1 MFLLVLFICFNIVA
15 GVTGTGCP
23 VVVGG
28 TCTACSDKD
37 TCTAADCTQSGFSV
51 NEENKCTECGEDVQ
65 LTFNL
70 FDSWGDGWNGASLT
84 VKHSGGPTSYIIT
97 MDSGSTTTESLCV
110 SRTEVVTL
118 EWSSGDYDNEC
129 SYEVKISADTI
140 LAVGTA
146 GATYYC
152 LDEVCCDYFYGSGCV
167 DSCPAGISS
176 VGVCKICVD
185 YFHDSAC
192 VDSCP
197 VGMGA
202 SNGECETCPAGKFSS
217 SDACVSCP
225 VGEYSLAGSASCR
238 DLSVLEP
245 ADYRRRLNDVSGLF
259 C

>member
-1 MFLLVLFICFNIVA
+1 MFKLIIASFVLLIKQA
-15 GVTGTGCP
+15 TSTS
-23 VVVGG
+23 
-28 TCTACSDKD
+28 TCNAN
-37 TCTAADCTQSGFSV
+37 Q
-51 NEENKCTECGEDVQ
+51 VQ

-70 FDSWGDGWNGASLT
+70 FDGWGDGWNGASLT
-84 VKHSGGPTSYIIT
+84 VKHSAGPTPTSYT
-97 MDSGSTTTESLCV
+97 MVSGSTTTESLCV

-118 EWSSGDYDNEC
+118 EWLGGWYDSEC
-129 SYEVKISADTI
+129 SYEVKTSADPSVGPI
-140 LAVGTA
+140 LAVGPSDA
-146 GATYYC
+146 GPGTYYC

-167 DSCPAGISS
+167 DSCLAGISS
-176 VGVCKICVD
+176 DDSNRVCKICD
-185 YFHDSAC
+185 GYFHDSAC

-202 SNGECETCPAGKFSS
+202 SNGWCETCPAGKFSS